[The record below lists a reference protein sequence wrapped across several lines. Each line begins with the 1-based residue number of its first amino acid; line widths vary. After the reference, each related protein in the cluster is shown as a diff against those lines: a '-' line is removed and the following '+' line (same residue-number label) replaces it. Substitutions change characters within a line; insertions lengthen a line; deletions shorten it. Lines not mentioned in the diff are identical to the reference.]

1 LPKSYN
7 PTPPSINVQRILA
20 GGRAYV
26 MLLGDDGGSLAAEV
40 DDNPIDIS
48 LLFVGDVFWK
58 GSTTIS
64 A

>member
-1 LPKSYN
+1 M
-7 PTPPSINVQRILA
+7 NVQRILA

-40 DDNPIDIS
+40 DDNPTAIS
-48 LLFVGDVFWK
+48 LLFRAMFWK
-58 GSTTIS
+58 GSTTMR

>member
-1 LPKSYN
+1 M
-7 PTPPSINVQRILA
+7 
-20 GGRAYV
+20 